1 MVTATNVEATAVNT
15 VAWLSRPETTIVVPV
30 YQRQYRWDID
40 GCEQLL
46 ADIRAVSDTGDTQT
60 HFIGSILS
68 TGAAPDERMAHGAEL
83 VLIDGQQRITTLMLL
98 IAALHHTVAG
108 QDDGL
113 AEELARVLVRATP
126 AGGEARGPAGDDAAP
141 RTKLRPHR
149 AWADVFESVVLDRLG
164 ADDRVRDSR
173 FDDNYAFF
181 RSQVRAEEVPR
192 IWRGLQKLEHVA
204 ITLGAHANAQQI
216 FESLNSTGAP
226 LLDHELIHNYVLMG
240 LSHAEQTEIEE
251 TFWLPIE
258 QSTGDSIA
266 AFWRHY
272 LVMKTGREVAG
283 AGERGV
289 YDAFRSEFPRLE
301 LASLREHAAEW
312 RDHATA
318 YRVLL
323 EPEREAD
330 PAVARELAG
339 LAVLGKGTYPLVMP
353 AYLDYSRGSASA
365 AEVVL
370 LLRQVQAL
378 LLRRTVVGLANERLV
393 ARLCRARAEGGDA
406 LVRAIARITPS
417 DERVKVGLKFTELPH
432 AAYVLGRIAEAARAD
447 AVEVGAHAASG
458 RPDPL
463 EPLDLEQI
471 VPAAPADDWSGDGER
486 RWADYTDDE
495 QNSHRALAGTLG
507 NLTLLERPLAE
518 RAFDLPYPQ
527 KRAVYAESAVPIT
540 RSLGGTASWSTAAI
554 SARTVELTELFLRV
568 WERPRPA
575 EGYVYIDD
583 DGLTP
588 VLDAIRR
595 RGWPRGW
602 EREWDYVEYR
612 GEHWEVYDVKYLFN
626 RVFKR
631 LWADSRESVV
641 SFSARRGGPVYEAEA
656 WNGQWDR
663 LDDETHLYM
672 GWDSK
677 YMLTAVQ
684 GVLDEAGLASE
695 VFVKYSYFGAVM

>member
-15 VAWLSRPETTIVVPV
+15 IAWLSRPETTIVVPV
-30 YQRQYRWDID
+30 YQRQYRWDIG

-46 ADIRAVSDTGDTQT
+46 GDIRAVADSRDAHT

-68 TGAAPDERMAHGAEL
+68 TGASADERSAHGSEL

-108 QDDGL
+108 HDDAL
-113 AEELARVLVRATP
+113 AEELARVLVRASP
-126 AGGEARGPAGDDAAP
+126 AGGSDAGADAAAATATATARIG

-164 ADDRVRDSR
+164 ADERVRDSR

-181 RSQVRAEEVPR
+181 RSQVRASEVPR

-204 ITLGAHANAQQI
+204 ITLGADANAQQI

-251 TFWLPIE
+251 SFWLPIE
-258 QSTGDSIA
+258 QNTGDSIA

-272 LVMKTGREVAG
+272 LVMKTGREVA
-283 AGERGV
+283 AGGGREV
-289 YDAFRSEFPRLE
+289 YDAFRQVFPRLE
-301 LASLREHAAEW
+301 LGSLREQAAEW
-312 RDHATA
+312 RDHSAA

-323 EPEREAD
+323 EPELEPD
-330 PAVARELAG
+330 PEVAHELRG
-339 LAVLGKGTYPLVMP
+339 LAVFGKGTYPLVMP
-353 AYLDYSRGSASA
+353 AYLEYSRASA
-365 AEVVL
+365 ERASLVL
-370 LLRQVQAL
+370 LVRQVQSL
-378 LLRRTVVGLANERLV
+378 LLRRTVVGIGTARLV

-417 DERVKVGLKFTELPH
+417 DERVKVALKFSELPH
-432 AAYVLGRIAEAARAD
+432 AAYVLGRIAGAGAD
-447 AVEVGAHAASG
+447 PA
-458 RPDPL
+458 
-463 EPLDLEQI
+463 EPLDLEWI
-471 VPAAPADDWSGDGER
+471 VPAAPSDDWSGDGER
-486 RWADYTDDE
+486 RFADYSDDE
-495 QNSHRALAGTLG
+495 QNSHRALSGTLG
-507 NLTLLERPLAE
+507 NLTLLERGLAE
-518 RAFDLPYPQ
+518 RAFDLSYPE
-527 KRAVYAESAVPIT
+527 KRALYASSTVPLT
-540 RSLGGTASWSTAAI
+540 AQLAGTPAWGTAAI
-554 SARTVELTELFLRV
+554 AERTVQLSERFLEV
-568 WERPRPA
+568 WPRPLPA
-575 EGYVYIDD
+575 AGRGYIDD
-583 DGLTP
+583 DDLTP

-663 LDDETHLYM
+663 LDDEHHLYM
-672 GWDSK
+672 GWDSQ

-684 GVLDEAGLASE
+684 GVLEEAGLASE